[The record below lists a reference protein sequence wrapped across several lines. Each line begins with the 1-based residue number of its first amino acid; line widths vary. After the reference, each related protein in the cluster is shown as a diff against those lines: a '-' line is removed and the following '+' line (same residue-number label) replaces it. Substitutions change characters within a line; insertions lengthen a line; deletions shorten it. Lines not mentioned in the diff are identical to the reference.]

1 MVNLFIEGQLIDQYA
16 DESVEIVSSVLDV
29 QDITKNTGDYS
40 KTFTVPTSK
49 RNNKVFK
56 HWYNAT
62 IDGGFDARTRV
73 TGTIDIDG
81 VPFRSG
87 KWLLR
92 AVKMVKGV
100 PDSYQINFF
109 GETASLQQILG
120 KDVLRDLDLTAFDH
134 TYDSAEVQLGLET
147 GLFSGSV
154 IYTTMSQKGMFYNSN
169 PTQGDFPNGATGEDV
184 QLRNIAALGNGTG
197 LQFSELRPSLKVM
210 EIINAIEAKYNI
222 TFSRDFFGT
231 TEFDELYM
239 WLAPDL
245 EGGALGNRTEL
256 IEWNVT
262 DGTWINTT
270 TNIATYVPLSS
281 AARTD
286 RMEIILQVDP
296 EAAFMDVQYTIAMI
310 DVDSDE
316 ILAQRVVYGGDGSV
330 SVIAAFPRNPSNTSL
345 VLDLNVKFTITST
358 EGIEYVSNL
367 TSRYIEEGTYL
378 PPIEYSDSGVTPIS
392 TSAGIIINR
401 LLPEMEVSEFIKGL
415 IQLFKLVVIGR
426 EGSEFHVNSLDAF
439 YRQGLRYDIGK
450 YVDYAGWDVE
460 RGEILGELDFKFAEP
475 STILA
480 TQFLDDNG
488 VGYGDSKVKLK
499 DLDGEPFDGDTLTID
514 IPFETIVYERL
525 TDGYSGVVT
534 AIQVGNVMDITNAPV
549 FTAPHLHY
557 ASKIR
562 INDLDNH
569 IKFQSTVTL
578 DDYVW
583 MPMTHSGVYSPAY
596 SLLFESEN
604 STYTNETLSNTLY
617 SNHYQNYI
625 EAIFNIKRRTL
636 KVSANLPIQ
645 IITRL
650 DLNDIIT
657 IDKLD
662 YRINNF
668 KYNLLTGLTQLEL
681 INGFDKFETNDVI
694 LPTECF
700 QASNLGAQY
709 RFNIPNIE
717 NYIITSSVVGGGT
730 AFVTDSVTRNQLILD
745 VDAWTSVP
753 VGEFSRTTELVFT
766 SESIGQGDV
775 IRNGT
780 FTEGTNGS
788 EYWEALYP
796 SGSFTFHNGYAQGL
810 GMGGAGLFQTLENPL
825 VAGCDYL
832 VTYTISSYVSGW
844 IDVYLGGSTRTATES
859 SNGTY
864 VETVTASIAST
875 SISFQSVDLG
885 SFNGRL
891 SNLSVVGCKTVV
903 KEEGGMCITQ
913 TNQGE

>member
-1 MVNLFIEGQLIDQYA
+1 MVNLFIGGQLIDQYA

-40 KTFTVPTSK
+40 KSFTVPTSK
-49 RNNKVFK
+49 RNNRVFK

-73 TGTIDIDG
+73 EGTIDIDG

-92 AVKMVKGV
+92 GVKIVKGV
-100 PDSYQINFF
+100 ADSYQINFF
-109 GETASLQQILG
+109 GETASLQQTLG
-120 KDVLRDLDLTAFDH
+120 KDVLRDLDLSAFDH
-134 TYDSAEVQLGLET
+134 TYDSTEVQLGLET

-169 PTQGDFPNGATGEDV
+169 STQGDYPNGATGEDIK
-184 QLRNIAALGNGTG
+184 LRNIAALGNGTG
-197 LQFSELRPSLKVM
+197 LQFSELRPSLKVI
-210 EIINAIEAKYNI
+210 EIISAIEAKYGV

-239 WLAPDL
+239 WLSPDL
-245 EGGALGNRTEL
+245 EGEALGNRTEL
-256 IEWNVT
+256 IEFNVT
-262 DGTWINTT
+262 DGSWMNTT

-281 AARTD
+281 AARRD
-286 RMEIILQVDP
+286 RMELILQIDP
-296 EAAFMDVQYTIAMI
+296 EAAFTDIQYTIAMI
-310 DVDSDE
+310 DNDSDE
-316 ILAQRVVYGGDGSV
+316 VLAQRVVGGGDGLV
-330 SVIAAFPRNPSNTSL
+330 SVVAAFPRNPSNTSL
-345 VLDLNVKFTITST
+345 VTDLNVRFTITST
-358 EGIEYVSNL
+358 EGIQYDSRL
-367 TSRYIEEGTYL
+367 TSRYIEEGTYST
-378 PPIEYSDSGVTPIS
+378 IESSNSGATPIA

-401 LLPEMEVSEFIKGL
+401 LLPDMEVSEFIKGI
-415 IQLFKLVVIGR
+415 IQLFKLVVIG
-426 EGSEFHVNSLDAF
+426 EADNTFYVNSLDAY
-439 YRQGLRYDIGK
+439 YRQGVRYDIGK
-450 YVDYAGWDVE
+450 YVDYSEWDVE
-460 RGEILGELDFKFAEP
+460 RGEILGELDFKFSEP
-475 STILA
+475 SSILA
-480 TQFLDDNG
+480 TQFLDNNG

-499 DLDGEPFDGDTLTID
+499 DSNGEPFDGDTLTVD

-525 TDGYSGVVT
+525 TDGNTGGQT
-534 AIQVGNVMDITNAPV
+534 AIQVGNVIDIDYSPV
-549 FTAPHLHY
+549 FTEPHLHY

-562 INDLDNH
+562 INDADNH

-636 KVSANLPIQ
+636 KVSAKLPIQ

-668 KYNLLTGLTQLEL
+668 KYNLLTGITDLEL

-700 QASNLGAQY
+700 QASNLGGQY

-717 NYIITSSVVGGGT
+717 DYTIASSVVGGGT

-766 SESIGQGDV
+766 SQ
-775 IRNGT
+775 NGT
-780 FTEGTNGS
+780 PTLVEKITDGSFANGSADWNEGTTSWTIANGKATNNGS
-788 EYWEALYP
+788 NFAGNSSTLTQNAVLPRPLQGATITMSANIADSTTGRLIMTAGGETHQFSTGNGFKTVTLTVNGNSETSLY
-796 SGSFTFHNGYAQGL
+796 SIDNFDGSVTDVSMTVL
-810 GMGGAGLFQTLENPL
+810 EGG
-825 VAGCDYL
+825 
-832 VTYTISSYVSGW
+832 
-844 IDVYLGGSTRTATES
+844 
-859 SNGTY
+859 
-864 VETVTASIAST
+864 ETV
-875 SISFQSVDLG
+875 
-885 SFNGRL
+885 
-891 SNLSVVGCKTVV
+891 
-903 KEEGGMCITQ
+903 EEGGMCITQ